1 MSKQKLTLSEIF
13 VTIYILL
20 VIGSLV
26 FYILMVKKSP
36 FAGAYVM
43 FLTFPWSFAIMPS
56 LSAARLIT
64 SIPLAIKIVIFVGCA
79 ILNVFILYRM
89 GRKLEKYW

>member
-1 MSKQKLTLSEIF
+1 MDKQKLKFAEIF

-20 VIGSLV
+20 VVVSII
-26 FYILMVKKSP
+26 FFILMIKKTP
-36 FAGAYVM
+36 FAGAYIM

-64 SIPLAIKIVIFVGCA
+64 SIPLVIKIVIFIGCA
-79 ILNVFILYRM
+79 IINAFLLYKF
-89 GRKLEKYW
+89 GKIIEKNW